1 MTFRNEVNEKTKLFN
16 KALINFNDYFKNEM
30 VKDFEYNDDS
40 YSDYSDSSNPDNEW
54 YILTF
59 FYK

>member
-16 KALINFNDYFKNEM
+16 KALINFNDYFKTEM

>member
-16 KALINFNDYFKNEM
+16 KALINFNDYFKNDM